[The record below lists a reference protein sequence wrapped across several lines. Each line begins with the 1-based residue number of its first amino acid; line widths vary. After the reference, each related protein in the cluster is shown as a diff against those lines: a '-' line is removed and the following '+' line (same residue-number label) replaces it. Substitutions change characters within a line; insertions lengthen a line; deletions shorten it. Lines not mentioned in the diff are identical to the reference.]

1 MLTNIWNT
9 IFYLPLLNLMI
20 LLYHFTGDSLG
31 WSILGIAL
39 IARILMIPLVKRQT
53 DMTKKMSQMKPE
65 LEKLNKKYANNKEK
79 LAQEQMKLYKKVGYN
94 PLGCIGTFI
103 PQIVILS
110 ALIGVIRHVTDSDL
124 DGIYSFVRDI
134 TGMSNGISIDT
145 NFLFWDLTKS
155 YTSVSTEFG
164 KISLESFPYIA
175 LSIAVGIVQYFTTMF
190 TQKMQNSM
198 TVTPS
203 KEKNSEPSLED
214 MQANMQ
220 KSMMLMFPII
230 TVFFTISM
238 PAALGWYWMI
248 QSLLLVV
255 QYFSLDFDKT
265 KKGVQNMWD
274 ILSNNRK

>member
-103 PQIVILS
+103 PQIGILS

-134 TGMSNGISIDT
+134 TGMSNGISID
-145 NFLFWDLTKS
+145 
-155 YTSVSTEFG
+155 
-164 KISLESFPYIA
+164 KIGRASCRER
-175 LSIAVGIVQYFTTMF
+175 V
-190 TQKMQNSM
+190 
-198 TVTPS
+198 
-203 KEKNSEPSLED
+203 
-214 MQANMQ
+214 
-220 KSMMLMFPII
+220 
-230 TVFFTISM
+230 
-238 PAALGWYWMI
+238 
-248 QSLLLVV
+248 
-255 QYFSLDFDKT
+255 
-265 KKGVQNMWD
+265 
-274 ILSNNRK
+274 